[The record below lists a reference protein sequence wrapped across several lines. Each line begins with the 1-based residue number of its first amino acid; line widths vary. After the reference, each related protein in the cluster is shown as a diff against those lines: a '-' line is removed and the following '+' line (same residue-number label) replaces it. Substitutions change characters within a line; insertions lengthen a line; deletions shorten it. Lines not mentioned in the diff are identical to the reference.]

1 MWLRFIFKKQ
11 SNLHS
16 IWFMRILK
24 FHSLVLV
31 CLYSVFCL
39 AFLFVSHALFA
50 VQTENKAEEADQ
62 PVEITEPV
70 YGPVTEEESIKEQE
84 ALQVAEPVIPDED
97 LALHFLSS
105 YDPIM
110 MNSDVMAFYGHPNAA
125 SMGIIGQY
133 SLEDLE
139 PLLLKFAADYDAVNG
154 TRTVTPALYLIFGTC
169 WPEGE
174 IGYLNSET
182 CKKYIDYAAERG
194 WLVFLDHQIGKY
206 SVEYATKRLLPYLQY
221 ENVHLALDP
230 EWRTTKPMQEIGW
243 VTAEEVNKAQQMIQD
258 YLVENNLPGKRML
271 VIHQFKPWMISR
283 RSEVRSNFERV
294 NLVHCADGFG
304 TPAQKKDSY
313 AANAEAKNIP
323 LKSFKLFTKPV
334 IAGAGYDTP
343 MMTPEEVLAL
353 EPRPYLIMLQ

>member
-1 MWLRFIFKKQ
+1 MQVNKIFNSFK
-11 SNLHS
+11 
-16 IWFMRILK
+16 
-24 FHSLVLV
+24 V
-31 CLYSVFCL
+31 SVFC
-39 AFLFVSHALFA
+39 AMFVFASFCLFA
-50 VQTENKAEEADQ
+50 VPIENKTE
-62 PVEITEPV
+62 TEPSADLAV
-70 YGPVTEEESIKEQE
+70 YGPITEEEFMQAEKAAAE
-84 ALQVAEPVIPDED
+84 AEPAIPDED

-110 MNSDVMAFYGHPNAA
+110 MNSDVIAFYGHPNAA

-139 PLLLKFAADYDAVNG
+139 PILVDFAAQYDAENG

-174 IGYLNSET
+174 IGYLNSDT
-182 CKKYIDYAAERG
+182 IKKYIDFAAERN

-206 SVEYATKRLLPYLQY
+206 SVEYATKRLLPYLKY

-243 VTAEEVNKAQQMIQD
+243 VTAEEVNTAQQMIED
-258 YLVENNLPGKRML
+258 YLIENELPGKRML
-271 VIHQFKPWMISR
+271 VIHQFKPWMINHR
-283 RSEVRSNFERV
+283 ENVRTNFDRV

-323 LKSFKLFTKPV
+323 LKSFKLFTKPA
-334 IAGAGYDTP
+334 IAGAGYDSP

-353 EPRPYLIMLQ
+353 EPRPCLIMLQ

>member
-1 MWLRFIFKKQ
+1 MYKAVFSIK
-11 SNLHS
+11 NLYLHGVC
-16 IWFMRILK
+16 FMRIVKLHN
-24 FHSLVLV
+24 FVLV
-31 CLYSVFCL
+31 CLYAVFCII
-39 AFLFVSHALFA
+39 FLSFSNELHA
-50 VQTENKAEEADQ
+50 VQPENEAESSQEV
-62 PVEITEPV
+62 PEIV
-70 YGPVTEEESIKEQE
+70 YGPITEEEAIKEAE
-84 ALQVAEPVIPDED
+84 ALQAAEPVIPDED

-139 PLLLKFAADYDAVNG
+139 PLLIKFADEYDAVNG
-154 TRTVTPALYLIFGTC
+154 ARTVTPALYLIFGTC

-206 SVEYATKRLLPYLQY
+206 TVEFATKKLLPYLKY
-221 ENVHLALDP
+221 DNVHLALDP

-243 VTAEEVNKAQQMIQD
+243 VTADEVNKAQQMIQD
-258 YLVENNLPGKRML
+258 YLIENNLPGKRML

-313 AANAEAKNIP
+313 AANAEATNIP
-323 LKSFKLFTKPV
+323 LKSFKLFTKPA
-334 IAGAGYDTP
+334 IAGAGFDNP